1 MEQGKPLMSVIVP
14 VYNVE
19 NYLERCLD
27 SILAQTYGNLEVL
40 LIDDASRD
48 NSGAICDAYAAR
60 DSRVRVIHFPENRGP
75 SAARNIGIQ
84 EMSAEGALVS
94 FWDAD
99 DYAEPDLLEKLY
111 GSMLE
116 AGADISA
123 CGTDGLTGKEARAA
137 VYSREEALRWI
148 VWNGFFSY
156 SVWGKLYPAELVKA
170 CPFHEGVF
178 CSEDLLFLYQVFQ
191 RIDKFSYTPEKL
203 YHHVCRKGSLSHN
216 HDFARKCTA
225 LLVID
230 SICEDAAVRSR
241 EVLPDFQQLALE
253 IYRDLA
259 REAVERSMK
268 AGETFRYL
276 KRFQKGVRRHFSWRA
291 LALLPRAQ
299 GRAAVLALYASTAT
313 FWALAHVYARI
324 KRQGGE

>member
-1 MEQGKPLMSVIVP
+1 MEQRNPLISVIVP

-19 NYLERCLD
+19 NCLERCLD
-27 SILAQTYGNLEVL
+27 SVLAQTYVNLELL
-40 LIDDASRD
+40 LIDDASQDR
-48 NSGAICDAYAAR
+48 SGAICDAYAAR
-60 DSRVRVIHFPENRGP
+60 DSRVRVVHFPENRGP
-75 SAARNIGIQ
+75 SAARNTGIQ

-94 FWDAD
+94 FLDAD

-111 GSMLE
+111 NSMLE
-116 AGADISA
+116 TGVDISV
-123 CGTDGLTGKEARAA
+123 CGTGGLTADGSCAA

-191 RIDKFSYTPEKL
+191 KIDKLSYTPEKL
-203 YHHVCRKGSLSHN
+203 YHHVCREGSLSYN
-216 HDFARKCTA
+216 RDFERKCTA

-241 EVLPDFQQLALE
+241 EVLSDFQQLALE
-253 IYRDLA
+253 IYRDFA
-259 REAVERSMK
+259 REAVERNMK
-268 AGETFRYL
+268 AGQTFRYL
-276 KRFQKGVRRHFSWRA
+276 KRFQKGVRRHFSRRA
-291 LALLPRAQ
+291 LALLPRAR
-299 GRAAVLALYASTAT
+299 GRAAVLALYTSTAA
-313 FWALAHVYARI
+313 FWVLSRVYARI
-324 KRQGGE
+324 KRRGGE

>member
-75 SAARNIGIQ
+75 SAARNTGIQ

-137 VYSREEALRWI
+137 VYSREEALRWS

-216 HDFARKCTA
+216 HDFAPGR
-225 LLVID
+225 LW
-230 SICEDAAVRSR
+230 S
-241 EVLPDFQQLALE
+241 
-253 IYRDLA
+253 
-259 REAVERSMK
+259 EA
-268 AGETFRYL
+268 
-276 KRFQKGVRRHFSWRA
+276 
-291 LALLPRAQ
+291 
-299 GRAAVLALYASTAT
+299 
-313 FWALAHVYARI
+313 
-324 KRQGGE
+324 